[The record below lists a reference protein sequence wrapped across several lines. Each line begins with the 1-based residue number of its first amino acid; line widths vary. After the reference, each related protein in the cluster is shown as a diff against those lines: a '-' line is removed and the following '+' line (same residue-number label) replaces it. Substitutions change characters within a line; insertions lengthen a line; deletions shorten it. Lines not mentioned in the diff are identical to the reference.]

1 MIFNVRF
8 NYITVRI
15 ITIALLIQIQFVKI
29 IYAQPIAFC
38 ISSQGVC
45 IKSDKY
51 NKDDLNHTCFLG
63 NEEALARC
71 KRALQSGLSWD
82 NKAYK
87 FTNAGN
93 GMTGSEAGKYYH
105 DQINKKE
112 KQKKV
117 QDYVTVG
124 GGVVAAAGLAMT
136 VGAAIGVKNDDRLK
150 GALIGSGVGMMV
162 GGGVTAYVANRR
174 SQDTARELRSL
185 RFAQEDNVEN
195 MVNTEYVQNQLSSN
209 TYSGYNKGINKYT
222 VTGLNGRQYF
232 KSSNGDID
240 LGGNTD
246 NGKIQP
252 GEGNITGPIKDVDKP
267 CSGAGCKEC
276 YSSSY
281 NGDGRNP
288 QCGKQGLDAYSNCR
302 KTTYNSYISNGLGN
316 LTHILKDPGKVS
328 IYGPGSSEE
337 CCKQAA
343 KINKKDFSAYQ
354 GYDQEKGCLWKNSGG
369 PGEGGK
375 EVDIGWDVI
384 NGSCVECINGK
395 TGAGVNCKN
404 TFKSKEECLNKINS
418 FVEYSIDYWGYD
430 KDGNCIHYDDVLK
443 LPYNSTEEDKRN
455 AKLKL
460 FREKN
465 YFETQAECLDFYRK
479 SDKWVCCKK
488 TARVPGFVTSN
499 KSSFYLINYCNTLV
513 SDCSG
518 RVECH
523 YDKLSDYD
531 PTTVETVGES
541 QCSGAS
547 KYSEASALRDLKI
560 SIARFR

>member
-1 MIFNVRF
+1 
-8 NYITVRI
+8 
-15 ITIALLIQIQFVKI
+15 VKI

-51 NKDDLNHTCFLG
+51 SKDDLNHTCFLG

-71 KRALQSGLSWD
+71 KRALQRGLNWD

-87 FTNAGN
+87 FTNTGN

-124 GGVVAAAGLAMT
+124 GGVVAAAGLAMI

-162 GGGVTAYVANRR
+162 GGGVAAYAANRR
-174 SQDTARELRSL
+174 SQDTAKELRSL

-232 KSSNGDID
+232 KSSNGDTD

-252 GEGNITGPIKDVDKP
+252 GEGNITGPIEDVDKP

-288 QCGKQGLDAYSNCR
+288 QCGKQGLNAYSNCR

-369 PGEGGK
+369 PGDGEK
-375 EVDIGWDVI
+375 EDEIGWDIVSG
-384 NGSCVECINGK
+384 NCVECINRKIMKGGNSIGDCTNRFK
-395 TGAGVNCKN
+395 TRD
-404 TFKSKEECLNKINS
+404 ECLNSKTQIQ
-418 FVEYSIDYWGYD
+418 I
-430 KDGNCIHYDDVLK
+430 
-443 LPYNSTEEDKRN
+443 
-455 AKLKL
+455 
-460 FREKN
+460 KN
-465 YFETQAECLDFYRK
+465 IFFSAN
-479 SDKWVCCKK
+479 K
-488 TARVPGFVTSN
+488 TANGCEEKLEFISA
-499 KSSFYLINYCNTLV
+499 
-513 SDCSG
+513 SG
-518 RVECH
+518 RPEADEQRVKKIRENYLSSTFPNRFYFSSRRECILF
-523 YDKLSDYD
+523 YTKF
-531 PTTVETVGES
+531 PGEYA
-541 QCSGAS
+541 CC
-547 KYSEASALRDLKI
+547 ALRLPRNSKAQGLYRVSILNKARTSCRLKPVGGSNTYYTKI
-560 SIARFR
+560 SIENSDVTIHDEIANECKSADIFSPIYDITSKLHDYEIILQ